1 VGDVRDATETA
12 LKAADHL
19 TDMDKGAIEALR
31 SLADKIDAWDTI
43 VDWANDDAAHVEGKR
58 PAVPANDN
66 VSIPTYLK
74 FCESLGLTPA
84 GRARLPEKKSE
95 APVGKLALL
104 RGEAQ
109 SRKTAG

>member
-1 VGDVRDATETA
+1 MGDVRDATEAA
-12 LKAADHL
+12 LEAAAHL

-43 VDWANDDAAHVEGKR
+43 VDWANADAEGMEGKR

-74 FCESLGLTPA
+74 FCESLGLTPT
-84 GRARLPEKKSE
+84 GRTRAQIEKGKGE
-95 APVGKLALL
+95 GGGKLGKL
-104 RGEAQ
+104 RAVHGKSA
-109 SRKTAG
+109 